1 MKKIMVTIFLGVLAT
16 MCCFSQNNA
25 DDIVGY
31 YLVTDIKSKDKSQM
45 EIYRTGDG
53 KYEAK
58 VVWMENK
65 AKNDQVGSVQIRN
78 LTYDAKSKE
87 WRQGKVKYGGDEYSV
102 VVSVSEPGKLKLRGY
117 LGISLFGKTMYWTKE
132 KALRK

>member
-1 MKKIMVTIFLGVLAT
+1 MEKIVITILLGILTAT
-16 MCCFSQNNA
+16 HCLSQNNA
-25 DDIVGY
+25 DDIIGY
-31 YLVTDIKSKDKSQM
+31 YLASDIKSKDKSQM
-45 EIYRTGDG
+45 EIYRTTEG

-87 WRQGKVKYGGDEYSV
+87 WKHGKVKYDGDEYSIT
-102 VVSVSEPGKLKLRGY
+102 VSISEPGKLKLRGY

-132 KALRK
+132 ENIRK